1 MNRAEIGHYYHGTRI
16 STILSRHKKIIAR
29 NAENEEKISRLQ
41 IDLKRQKFI

>member
-16 STILSRHKKIIAR
+16 STILSRHKKIIVR